1 MKTILAIATLIAAA
15 AGAGTAFASDKCD
28 VPMSEWQP
36 REALQKK
43 LEDQGWQ
50 VRKIKTDDGCYEAY
64 AIDDKGQRVEA
75 YFNPKTFEMVKSK
88 KDD

>member
-1 MKTILAIATLIAAA
+1 MKTTLVIATLVAAA
-15 AGAGTAFASDKCD
+15 AGTGAAFASDKCD

-43 LEDQGWQ
+43 LEEQGWQ